1 MEASVPSVKAKP
13 KRTKTESLIH
23 IFVCPKPGS
32 DPWITG
38 TVITLMVFGS
48 VMVISTN
55 LGSTIG
61 QVRSLYFAIIK
72 QTVFCLLAWE
82 FGIVAVSRLFHYKRA
97 AAFQPVLAGIYLLL
111 LIYTAA
117 FGSDINGSKAWISL
131 GGMFTLQ
138 PSEFGKPL
146 LIMTLALSTGQLH
159 RLPEERRTFWRVY
172 AWPVVLMIISIVFV
186 GGLQKDF
193 GSLIITLGI
202 GLVGMLVPS
211 WKTFDKW
218 QRLIGIAF
226 AAVIVLMVVG
236 AYFSDVFVTLFR
248 DLPLV
253 RHIAVRIENMRNP
266 YLSIHNEGYQPANAL
281 YAIAD
286 GGLLGR
292 GLGSSVRKYGFLTQ
306 AESDYILAIVIEET
320 GVIGLGIILL
330 GYSIL
335 LWRLMYWALR
345 ASHTSDKV
353 LFTCCAAYLILH
365 FFINIGGV
373 STLIPMT
380 GVPLLFISAGGS
392 ALIAICITM
401 GMAQARIAAVRKQLA
416 QQARLQV
423 LPGRQDPVSS

>member
-1 MEASVPSVKAKP
+1 M
-13 KRTKTESLIH
+13 IM
-23 IFVCPKPGS
+23 
-32 DPWITG
+32 
-38 TVITLMVFGS
+38 LMVFGS

-61 QVRSLYFAIIK
+61 QTRSLYTVLIK
-72 QTVFCLLAWE
+72 QLAFCFLGWE
-82 FGIVAVSRLFHYKRA
+82 AGMVAISRYFHYKRA
-97 AAFQPVLAGIYLLL
+97 AVIQPILSAMYIVVLL
-111 LIYTAA
+111 YTAA
-117 FGSDINGSKAWISL
+117 AGTDVNGSKAWISFGSL
-131 GGMFTLQ
+131 FTLQ

-146 LIMTLALSTGQLH
+146 LVMTLALSTGQLH
-159 RLPEERRTFWRVY
+159 KLPEERRTFFKVY
-172 AWPVVLMIISIVFV
+172 AWPVLLMLISILFV

-211 WKTFDKW
+211 YKTFDRW
-218 QRLIGIAF
+218 QRLIAWGF
-226 AAVIVLMVVG
+226 MAVMLLLVFGV
-236 AYFSDVFVTLFR
+236 YFSDTFVTLFR
-248 DLPLV
+248 NVPLI

-286 GGLLGR
+286 GGLLGQ

-320 GVIGLGIILL
+320 GIIGLGIILL
-330 GYSIL
+330 GYGIL
-335 LWRLMYWALR
+335 LWRLLHWAMV

-353 LFTCCAAYLILH
+353 LFTCSAAYLILH
-365 FFINIGGV
+365 FFINMGGV

-401 GMAQARIAAVRKQLA
+401 GMVQSRVAVVRRQQLLQNAIAQNSQAAIEEFAARYPDTNLHIQ
-416 QQARLQV
+416 
-423 LPGRQDPVSS
+423 